1 MSEMYTRIEELCK
14 QRGINITQMCTES
27 GATRGALTD
36 LKMGR
41 TVMLSTKTLKKISV
55 YFDVSMEYLL
65 GTEKEKKPSADNSE
79 ELLNNEI
86 IERLISL
93 TPAEL
98 EKVDAFVQ
106 GLLASR

>member
-1 MSEMYTRIEELCK
+1 MDDLYKKIRDLCD
-14 QRGINITQMCTES
+14 QRGIS
-27 GATRGALTD
+27 GYKLCKDIGMQPSLMTD

-41 TVMLSTKTLKKISV
+41 QTGLSAKNMDKV
-55 YFDVSMEYLL
+55 ANYFGVSIEYLL

-79 ELLNNEI
+79 ELLDNEI

>member
-1 MSEMYTRIEELCK
+1 MDDLYKKIRSLCD
-14 QRGINITQMCTES
+14 QRGIS
-27 GATRGALTD
+27 GYKLCKDIGMQPSLLTD

-41 TVMLSTKTLKKISV
+41 QTGLSAKNMDKV
-55 YFDVSMEYLL
+55 ANYFNVSMEYLL
-65 GTEKEKKPSADNSE
+65 GTEKEKSSADNSE
-79 ELLNNEI
+79 GLLDNEI

>member
-1 MSEMYTRIEELCK
+1 MDDLYKKIRDLCE
-14 QRGINITQMCTES
+14 QRGIS
-27 GATRGALTD
+27 GYKLCKDIGMQPSLLTD

-41 TVMLSTKTLKKISV
+41 QASLSAKNMDKV
-55 YFDVSMEYLL
+55 ANYFDVSMEYLL
-65 GTEKEKKPSADNSE
+65 GTEKEKKSSAEDSE